1 MSSQHLLSTLPEQRD
16 RRGRSRV
23 VHPPLPI
30 LPPFPNNH
38 AEKTKDAS
46 KHAKTLRWQEY
57 ILSAAEESGAED
69 SRNDEASPRIH
80 ADEMLHSR
88 IAWEQQKSRTIASD
102 NQHSDVVD
110 TIPFDEQSFS
120 DRKRPVRCAAVA
132 SSIANSSARDQ
143 YQLSRLQARLDQRKA
158 RYLGCREEKKFNPK
172 RLRASRMQIT
182 RGLYNNS
189 NQETAN
195 CEASRTVTTLS
206 SYRGKCF
213 DKMMHLL
220 HEVAPPE
227 EDIPLSV
234 KDEGTI
240 MSSNAGGKASLTD
253 LITELKL
260 IKKTIQSEKQAKDDN
275 DEIDTDDQSVAFPEA
290 IDQPYIDSIAS
301 KVSDVTSPTIQDGFE
316 LDEVLHYP
324 REQLPSLEEV
334 NENSDD
340 LHTSAGDEESK
351 STGDIR
357 MKEESLKL
365 GSTSQSIHE
374 IGKVDETKKVE
385 CFPHHG
391 EDEVMTKEDQD
402 NMFEEITSLLK
413 EREAE
418 IKAKAKEVK
427 ANEGQQ
433 RTEDKSREDDID
445 TNPLPRVK
453 KVTFL
458 EPALSLKEEPIPH
471 SYCCIFM

>member
-1 MSSQHLLSTLPEQRD
+1 MSSQQQHLSSPIPEQRA
-16 RRGRSRV
+16 RRGRSRN

-30 LPPFPNNH
+30 LPPFADNR

-57 ILSAAEESGAED
+57 ILAAAEESGVED
-69 SRNDEASPRIH
+69 SRNDEVSPRIH

-102 NQHSDVVD
+102 NQHSDID
-110 TIPFDEQSFS
+110 TIPFDEQSLS
-120 DRKRPVRCAAVA
+120 DRKRPVRRSGAVA

-195 CEASRTVTTLS
+195 CEASRTVTTMS

-220 HEVAPPE
+220 HDVAPPE
-227 EDIPLSV
+227 EDMPFSV
-234 KDEGTI
+234 TDEGTI
-240 MSSNAGGKASLTD
+240 ISSNAGGKASVTD
-253 LITELKL
+253 LIAELKL

-290 IDQPYIDSIAS
+290 IDQPYTDSIAS

-316 LDEVLHYP
+316 LDEILHYP

-334 NENSDD
+334 NENSEDS
-340 LHTSAGDEESK
+340 HTSAGDEESK

-357 MKEESLKL
+357 MKEEILIL
-365 GSTSQSIHE
+365 GSTPQSIHE
-374 IGKVDETKKVE
+374 SGKVDEAKKVE
-385 CFPHHG
+385 GFPNHG

-402 NMFEEITSLLK
+402 NMFEEITSLLE

-427 ANEGQQ
+427 ANEEQQ
-433 RTEDKSREDDID
+433 RTEDDID
-445 TNPLPRVK
+445 TKPLPRVK

-458 EPALSLKEEPIPH
+458 EPPSPKEEPIPH

>member
-57 ILSAAEESGAED
+57 ILAATEESGAED

-120 DRKRPVRCAAVA
+120 DRKRPVRCGAVA

-220 HEVAPPE
+220 HDVAPLE
-227 EDIPLSV
+227 EDMPLSV
-234 KDEGTI
+234 EDEGTI

-275 DEIDTDDQSVAFPEA
+275 DEIDTDDQSVA
-290 IDQPYIDSIAS
+290 D
-301 KVSDVTSPTIQDGFE
+301 
-316 LDEVLHYP
+316 
-324 REQLPSLEEV
+324 R
-334 NENSDD
+334 
-340 LHTSAGDEESK
+340 K
-351 STGDIR
+351 S
-357 MKEESLKL
+357 
-365 GSTSQSIHE
+365 
-374 IGKVDETKKVE
+374 VV
-385 CFPHHG
+385 
-391 EDEVMTKEDQD
+391 
-402 NMFEEITSLLK
+402 
-413 EREAE
+413 
-418 IKAKAKEVK
+418 
-427 ANEGQQ
+427 
-433 RTEDKSREDDID
+433 
-445 TNPLPRVK
+445 
-453 KVTFL
+453 
-458 EPALSLKEEPIPH
+458 
-471 SYCCIFM
+471 